1 MHSFLELR
9 QDLGFQKLINVS
21 AKLGRDPLQ
30 VQGPGGNTSIKRD
43 GAMWIKASGTWLAE
57 ATERD
62 IFVPVHAKAF
72 AEAVR
77 TRKPGAGNTRDFAA
91 KVENAPPHHASIET
105 CVHAVLDWPVVL
117 HTHCVETIAVA
128 VRENAEMLT
137 SAALSDLEAVFIP
150 YIKPGLDLAHSI
162 LERTNPKTRVLVLG
176 NHGLVATG
184 NTVDEAETLLLEV
197 SRRLSKLNDHE
208 IQPAH
213 CTIAPDALGSDWMA
227 SPSLRTQAVAFTEHL
242 IEKLQANTLYPDH
255 LIFLGPGC
263 AIAEPGESVHQAA
276 ERASAGDASRKLVLV
291 PGHGVAIPK
300 DSTPATLALANGFG
314 EIITRIPKDAELTYL
329 TKTQEDELI
338 NWDAEKLRQELNKKA
353 ETA

>member
-1 MHSFLELR
+1 MHSFL
-9 QDLGFQKLINVS
+9 DLKQGPEFQRLIEAS
-21 AKLGRDPLQ
+21 SRLGRNPLQ

-43 GAMWIKASGTWLAE
+43 GPMWIKASGTWLAE

-91 KVENAPPHHASIET
+91 EIENAPPHHASIET

-128 VRENAEMLT
+128 VRKNAEILV
-137 SAALSDLEAVFIP
+137 AEALSDLEAVFIP
-150 YIKPGLDLAHSI
+150 YIKPGLDLAYSI
-162 LERTNPKTRVLVLG
+162 LERTTPKTRVLVLG

-184 NTVDEAETLLLEV
+184 NTVDEAEALLLEA
-197 SRRLSKLNDHE
+197 SRRLSKLNEHE
-208 IQPAH
+208 NPPAH
-213 CTIAPDALGSDWMA
+213 CAIPPEALGSGWMA
-227 SPSLRTQAVAFTEHL
+227 APSPKTQAVAFTEHL
-242 IEKLQANTLYPDH
+242 IEKLQGNTLYPDH

-263 AIAEPGESVHQAA
+263 VIADAREDVQQAA
-276 ERASAGDASRKLVLV
+276 ERASAGGANRKLVLI
-291 PGHGVAIPK
+291 PGQGVAIPT
-300 DSTPATLALANGFG
+300 DSTPAILALADGFG

-329 TKTQEDELI
+329 TKVQENELI